1 MRQWYKLQSESKGP
15 RTRSDSNLRQEKL
28 NVPAQAESKLA
39 LQFSSLA
46 QPCLTLCDPM
56 DCNTPGFPVH
66 HQLPELTQSHVP
78 AVSDAIQQSHFLSP
92 LLPLSIFP
100 SIRVFSNESILH
112 IRSPKYWSFSFNIS
126 PSNEYSWLVSCRM
139 DSLSL
144 LTVQETLKSSHIHT
158 WPLENP

>member
-39 LQFSSLA
+39 LQFSSLS

-56 DCNTPGFPVH
+56 DWNTPGFPVH
-66 HQLPELTQSHVP
+66 NQLPELTQTHVP
-78 AVSDAIQQSHFLSP
+78 AVSDATQQSHCLSP

-100 SIRVFSNESILH
+100 SIRVFSNESILR
-112 IRSPKYWSFSFNIS
+112 IRWSSIGVSASTSVLPMNIH
-126 PSNEYSWLVSCRM
+126 
-139 DSLSL
+139 D
-144 LTVQETLKSSHIHT
+144 
-158 WPLENP
+158 